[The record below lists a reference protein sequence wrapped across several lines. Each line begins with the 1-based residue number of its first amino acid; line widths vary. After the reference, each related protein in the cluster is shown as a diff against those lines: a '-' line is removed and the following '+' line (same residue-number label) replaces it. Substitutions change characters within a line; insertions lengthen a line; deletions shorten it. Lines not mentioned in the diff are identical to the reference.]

1 MGNSPAAH
9 RRARLASS
17 DRHEHTGG
25 KRASPTPAGKSGSI
39 RPITTSPTRAA
50 RWSCSPAGDCDEARR
65 LYPRNSESQGS
76 RSYETVS
83 QCYISP
89 GCHAELER
97 SICFSDTLRKAD
109 SSLAAQND
117 LATRS
122 LTRRGRNDELIFFA
136 AFACLRH
143 CSGHALQEILRAWLR
158 FCRAGRLVLKQTTRP
173 SQ

>member
-1 MGNSPAAH
+1 MNRNGQLSRRSPPCALGIE
-9 RRARLASS
+9 RSTRAYR
-17 DRHEHTGG
+17 G

-65 LYPRNSESQGS
+65 LYPRSSESQGS

-89 GCHAELER
+89 GCHVELER

-109 SSLAAQND
+109 SSPAAQND

-122 LTRRGRNDELIFFA
+122 LTRRRSEEHTSELQSP
-136 AFACLRH
+136 CNLV
-143 CSGHALQEILRAWLR
+143 
-158 FCRAGRLVLKQTTRP
+158 CRLLLEK
-173 SQ
+173 